1 MINLKDESKISNS
14 TFLLKIKLHGNS
26 RKVRKDVRCFSYEK
40 VVDCD
45 LIYYMDFIRS
55 IVEQYL
61 LGYLEVAHIQYR
73 QGYFEVKCDKEL
85 MSMFEKQM
93 QKKVVQMFIA
103 YCAITTI

>member
-1 MINLKDESKISNS
+1 M
-14 TFLLKIKLHGNS
+14 
-26 RKVRKDVRCFSYEK
+26 RCFSYEK

-45 LIYYMDFIRS
+45 LIYYMDFIIS

-73 QGYFEVKCDKEL
+73 QGYLEVKCDKEL

>member
-61 LGYLEVAHIQYR
+61 LGYLEV
-73 QGYFEVKCDKEL
+73 KCDKES
-85 MSMFEKQM
+85 MSMFDKQM

>member
-45 LIYYMDFIRS
+45 LIYYMDFIIS

-73 QGYFEVKCDKEL
+73 QGYLEVKCDNEL